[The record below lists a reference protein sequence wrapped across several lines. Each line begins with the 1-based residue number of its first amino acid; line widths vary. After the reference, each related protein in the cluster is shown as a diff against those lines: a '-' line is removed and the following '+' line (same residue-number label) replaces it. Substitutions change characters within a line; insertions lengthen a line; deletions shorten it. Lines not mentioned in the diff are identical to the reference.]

1 MSNLIE
7 SPGFCF
13 DKLAAVLTINAECRL
28 MMPEHLKVAAYFLR
42 YLKDNQVSSLTV
54 DFQKC
59 IACDS
64 NTRVMLYRLAQY
76 FGKDQ
81 RKSLIIVSR
90 DDAWVQRR
98 VVAAL
103 ARLNPFLK
111 VDFV

>member
-1 MSNLIE
+1 
-7 SPGFCF
+7 
-13 DKLAAVLTINAECRL
+13 
-28 MMPEHLKVAAYFLR
+28 
-42 YLKDNQVSSLTV
+42 
-54 DFQKC
+54 
-59 IACDS
+59 
-64 NTRVMLYRLAQY
+64 MLYRLAQF